1 MATLLPETLPDNA
14 SEGEKA
20 VAAQLLGLPS
30 EVLAYYEP
38 VIRRRFPDF
47 VVVAPSIGVIV
58 IEVKG
63 IPLSWI
69 FQADLQTIK
78 FRQAGNEQETLHP
91 ARQAR
96 EYQNRLMTECSEH
109 PFRDELHTGKHF
121 RFAFGHL
128 VILTAITRGDL
139 DASPW
144 AHLFPPHAA
153 ICKDEL
159 EALAGDTAAWMKAL
173 RGCIDPDIPVKPLSE
188 RQVGLVRSILHPET
202 LILPGL
208 KLPQASA
215 PVPDLKLLDFQQ
227 EAAARSMGGGHRIIY
242 GVPGSGKTLILIAR
256 AKLLAGAGKRV
267 LVLCYNKS
275 LQAYLARALS
285 DFRQVQV
292 SRFGMWATVQGA
304 ALNRQDREQFGTG
317 LLNILQSG
325 RGDAGAFDA
334 VLIDEG
340 QDFQHSWLRCALL
353 ALKEPAKG
361 DLVICYDLNQN
372 LYGAAPPVWSA
383 LGINARG
390 RTRRLI
396 RNYRNTRQIAS
407 IAFSFCGAGMYG
419 DDDRPASVPLAPEN
433 CDRDGPHPVMIQ
445 APGRE
450 AQVKRCAELVET
462 LLQGAFNASTGAF
475 KANAKDILVLAHS
488 NNLVNS
494 VSAALKAQHPDVSVS
509 TIHDARGLQRR
520 VVILVGAEDLGA
532 VRDRTLLY
540 VALTRPEDLL
550 IILYSHDSPL
560 VREMARNLD
569 AALAEALPP
578 LPGGERAG

>member
-1 MATLLPETLPDNA
+1 VATLIPDTLPDNA
-14 SEGEKA
+14 SEGEKV
-20 VAAQLLGLPS
+20 VAAQLRGLP
-30 EVLAYYEP
+30 EDVLAYYEP

-47 VVVAPSIGVIV
+47 VVVAPSIGCIV

-69 FQADLQTIK
+69 FQADMQTVK

-96 EYQNRLMTECSEH
+96 EYQNRLMKECSEH
-109 PFRDELHTGKHF
+109 PFRAELHTGKHF
-121 RFAFGHL
+121 LFAFGHL
-128 VILTAITRGDL
+128 VILTAITRAEL

-159 EALAGDTAAWMKAL
+159 EALAGDSAAWMKAL

-208 KLPQASA
+208 KLPMVSA
-215 PVPDLKLLDFQQ
+215 PVPDLRLLDFQQ

-256 AKLLAGAGKRV
+256 AKMLARAGKRV

-275 LQAYLARALS
+275 LHAYIGAALS
-285 DFRQVQV
+285 DFPQVQV

-304 ALNRQDREQFGTG
+304 PLNRQDREQFGNG
-317 LLNILQSG
+317 LLELLRAG
-325 RGDAGAFDA
+325 HGDAGAYDA

-353 ALKEPAKG
+353 ALKEPAHG

-372 LYGAAPPVWSA
+372 LYGAAPPVWST

-390 RTRRLI
+390 RTRRLT
-396 RNYRNTRQIAS
+396 RNYRNTKQIAS
-407 IAFSFCGAGMYG
+407 IAFSFCGVGMHG

-433 CDRDGPHPVMIQ
+433 CDRDGPQPVIIQ

-450 AQVKRCAELVET
+450 AQVKRCAELVDT
-462 LLQGAFNASTGAF
+462 LLHGAFNASTGAF
-475 KANAKDILVLAHS
+475 RAKAEDILVLAQS
-488 NNLVNS
+488 NSLVNS
-494 VSAALKAQHPDVSVS
+494 VSEVLKPEHPDVSMA

-520 VVILVGAEDLGA
+520 VVILIGADDLGA
-532 VRDRTLLY
+532 VRDRSLLY

-550 IILYSHDSPL
+550 IVLHSHDSPL
-560 VREMARNLD
+560 VREMARNLE
-569 AALAEALPP
+569 AAQTV
-578 LPGGERAG
+578 